1 MPLPRLVRPA
11 LAALLLLGTASFAL
25 AEAPVAPPLPPDI
38 AALADTRIAP
48 DARVFTLKN
57 GLTLVVIPDH
67 RAPVVT
73 HMVWYKVGAAD
84 EPQGHS
90 GIAHFLEH
98 LMFKGTPENPDGA
111 FSRKV
116 AAVGGEENAFTSSDY
131 TAYYQRVDKDHLE
144 QMMHLEADRM
154 ANLVLTDEVILPE
167 RQVVLEE
174 RNERTDNNPSALLS
188 EAKDASLFINHPY
201 ANPIIGWRPEME
213 KMSRDDAIAFYD
225 RFYTPNNAIV
235 VVAGDVDAD
244 VVQGMAVESYG
255 QVKRRAEPPPRVRP
269 EAMKLVAGRTL
280 EHSDARVA
288 EPTTQLVWLVP
299 SERTEKVK
307 GDSDA
312 LEILSEI
319 VGGGPSSRIYGALVR
334 DGGPAT
340 AAGAYYRGD
349 AMDDTQFG
357 LYARPRDGVT
367 LPEIEAKLRAV
378 LAEVAEKG
386 PTQDELDR
394 VKRALLAQAV
404 YAQDSQSTLA
414 RIFGASLATGYSV
427 PDVQTWPARIARVS
441 AAQVQD
447 AAKRL
452 LSGDPDVTARLTPAV
467 GADGKALPPAPSAPV
482 SAGGAIR

>member
-25 AEAPVAPPLPPDI
+25 AESQPAKPLPPDI
-38 AALADTRIAP
+38 AALASTRIAP

-84 EPQGHS
+84 EPPGHT

-98 LMFKGTPENPDGA
+98 LMFKGTPSNPDGA

-144 QMMHLEADRM
+144 EMMHLEADRM

-167 RQVVLEE
+167 RKVVLEE
-174 RNERTDNNPSALLS
+174 RNERTENDPAALLA
-188 EAKDASLFINHPY
+188 EATDASLFINHPY

-235 VVAGDVDAD
+235 VVSGDVDAD
-244 VVQGMAVESYG
+244 VVQGLAVESYG
-255 QVKRRAEPPPRVRP
+255 QLKRRAEPPPRVRP
-269 EAMKLVAGRTL
+269 QAMKLVAGRVL
-280 EHSDARVA
+280 ERTDPRVA

-299 SERTEKVK
+299 SERTEAVK

-312 LEILSEI
+312 LDLLSEI
-319 VGGGPSSRIYGALVR
+319 IGGGPSSRLYGALVR

-340 AAGAYYRGD
+340 SAGAYYRGD
-349 AMDDTQFG
+349 AMDDTQFV
-357 LYARPRDGVT
+357 LYARPRDGVA
-367 LPEIEAKLRAV
+367 LPDIEAKLQAI
-378 LAEVAEKG
+378 LTEIADTG
-386 PTQDELDR
+386 PTEAELDR
-394 VKRALLAQAV
+394 VKRSMLAQAV

-414 RIFGASLATGYSV
+414 RIFGASLATGNTV
-427 PDVQTWPARIARVS
+427 AEVQNWPARIAAVTP
-441 AAQVQD
+441 AQVQD

-452 LSGDPDVTARLTPAV
+452 LSGAPDVTARLMPAK
-467 GADGKALPPAPSAPV
+467 GADGAPVEPQPMAPV